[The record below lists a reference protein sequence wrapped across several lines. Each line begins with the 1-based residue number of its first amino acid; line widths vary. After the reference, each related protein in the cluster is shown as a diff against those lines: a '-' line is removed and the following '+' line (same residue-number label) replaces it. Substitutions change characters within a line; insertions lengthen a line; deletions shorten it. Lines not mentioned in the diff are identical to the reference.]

1 MFDGNEKS
9 LLFLALMAFGA
20 LSLASQSAAPD
31 DGGPVELDV
40 STLPAMP
47 LGALGNDAPLQVD
60 VPEQTLALTEAFDA
74 TLLYAYVLE
83 GEVVSR
89 RRFFG
94 DHINEIS
101 PLDLGV
107 VWGDLDIDGFEFN
120 PGNRVLWSQSADGT
134 ALPED
139 WEIHVTNNHLLPVSN
154 AVWAELMAVEVGQQV
169 RIEGYLVEITGDHI
183 SPWRSSTRRN
193 DNTIVGGCEIIL
205 VTGIET
211 LDAGAQDQYPE
222 PA

>member
-9 LLFLALMAFGA
+9 LLFLALIAVGA
-20 LSLASQSAAPD
+20 ISLASQSAAPD
-31 DGGPVELDV
+31 SGGPVELDV
-40 STLPAMP
+40 SALPALP
-47 LGALGNDAPLQVD
+47 DDAREGGAPLQVD
-60 VPEQTLALTEAFDA
+60 VPEQTLALTDTFNA

-94 DHINEIS
+94 DQINEIS

-107 VWGDLDIDGFEFN
+107 VWGDLDIEGFEFN
-120 PGNRVLWSQSADGT
+120 PGNRILWSRPAQSS
-134 ALPED
+134 ALPEN

-154 AVWAELMAVEVGQQV
+154 EVRADLMAVEVGQQV
-169 RIEGYLVEITGDHI
+169 RIEGYLVEITGDRI
-183 SPWRSSTRRN
+183 NPWRSSTRRN
-193 DNTIVGGCEIIL
+193 DSTIVGGCEIIL
-205 VTGIET
+205 VTGIEALNTSADVQT
-211 LDAGAQDQYPE
+211 LE